1 MCVCVCVCGG
11 GEGAIRRQIRR
22 AGKVELSLLQ
32 IVHAIGAAHA
42 ADALVGG
49 SAAAGAGGE
58 VHLAFGVLV
67 HQSVLIGRSSQRVL
81 RWGLGGDG
89 DGGRERFGDGGGH
102 EGWGGEGGWMG
113 AYREY
118 ELTDSMGLSRS

>member
-1 MCVCVCVCGG
+1 M
-11 GEGAIRRQIRR
+11 
-22 AGKVELSLLQ
+22 LQ

-67 HQSVLIGRSSQRVL
+67 HQSVLIGRSESAGA
-81 RWGLGGDG
+81 RWRLGGDG
-89 DGGRERFGDGGGH
+89 NGGHERLGDGGGTK
-102 EGWGGEGGWMG
+102 GGEERVDGS
-113 AYREY
+113 
-118 ELTDSMGLSRS
+118 LP